1 MNWTNNIKV
10 FNEDCMA
17 LMKRYPDSY
26 FDLAIVDPPYGLDFG
41 KYNRT
46 NRNSNGK
53 TYKANKYH
61 HGNWDK
67 TPPTKEYFKEL
78 FRVSKE
84 QIIWGG
90 NYFIELWQS
99 PCKGFIF
106 WDKSQPVN
114 NFADG
119 EFAWTS
125 FDVPAKCFRFR
136 YYGGLEGH
144 TSSSKKIHPT
154 QKPRSLYKWLLDNY
168 AKPEFK
174 ILDTHLGSGN
184 HAVEAHYYNISEFV
198 GCEIEKQYFDDS
210 FKYFKEQISQ
220 QVLF

>member
-1 MNWTNNIKV
+1 MNWSDEVEV
-10 FNEDCMA
+10 FNEDCMVT
-17 LMKRYPDSY
+17 MSRYPDNY
-26 FDLAIVDPPYGLDFG
+26 FDLAIVDPPYGLGYSNKPARQRFDG
-41 KYNRT
+41 KEWDNHLP
-46 NRNSNGK
+46 NQ
-53 TYKANKYH
+53 KYF
-61 HGNWDK
+61 D
-67 TPPTKEYFKEL
+67 EL

-90 NYFIELWQS
+90 NYFIELWQT

-136 YYGGLEGH
+136 YFGNIEGN
-144 TSSSKKIHPT
+144 TLASKRIHPT
-154 QKPRSLYKWLLDNY
+154 QKPRSLYKWLLSNY
-168 AKPEFK
+168 AQPDFK
-174 ILDTHLGSGN
+174 ILDTHLGGGN
-184 HAVEAHYYNISEFV
+184 HAIESHFFGIAEFV
-198 GCEIEKQYFDDS
+198 GCEIETDYFNDS
-210 FKYFKEQISQ
+210 FKHFKEQISQ